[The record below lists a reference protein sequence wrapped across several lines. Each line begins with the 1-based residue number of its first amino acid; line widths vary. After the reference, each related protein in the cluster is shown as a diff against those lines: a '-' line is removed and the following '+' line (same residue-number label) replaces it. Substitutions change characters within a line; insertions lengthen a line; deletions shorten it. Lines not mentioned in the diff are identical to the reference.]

1 MLKVG
6 LPNGEDV
13 NVWEAC
19 FTDGEGEASTCTS
32 DEDRLCGREISL
44 VGVLAPVDAVEADET
59 AESLAAREL
68 MKPPIPEPQAPNVAL
83 AAWAVSARVGD
94 ATVGGVGSGGNVAV
108 LRSPTPRER
117 GRKPPPVSC

>member
-6 LPNGEDV
+6 LLKGEDV

-32 DEDRLCGREISL
+32 DDDRLCGREISL
-44 VGVLAPVDAVEADET
+44 VGVLVPVDAVEADAT
-59 AESLAAREL
+59 VESLAARKL
-68 MKPPIPEPQAPNVAL
+68 MKLPIPEPQAPNVAL

-108 LRSPTPRER
+108 LRSPTPRDR

>member
-1 MLKVG
+1 MLNVG

-32 DEDRLCGREISL
+32 DDDRLCDREISL
-44 VGVLAPVDAVEADET
+44 VGVLVPVDAVEVD
-59 AESLAAREL
+59 ESLAAREL
-68 MKPPIPEPQAPNVAL
+68 MKLPIPEPQAPNVVL
-83 AAWAVSARVGD
+83 AARAVSARVGD
-94 ATVGGVGSGGNVAV
+94 ATAGGIGSGGSVDV
-108 LRSPTPRER
+108 LRSPTPRDR